1 MMEDNALIS
10 YQEAKELREEIAE
23 YFLYPLFE
31 RAGFKVDID
40 CRDGFDIKV
49 IDDDS
54 NGL

>member
-31 RAGFKVDID
+31 GAGFKVDID
-40 CRDGFDIKV
+40 CEDGFDIKV
-49 IDDDS
+49 ID
-54 NGL
+54 NGSDGL